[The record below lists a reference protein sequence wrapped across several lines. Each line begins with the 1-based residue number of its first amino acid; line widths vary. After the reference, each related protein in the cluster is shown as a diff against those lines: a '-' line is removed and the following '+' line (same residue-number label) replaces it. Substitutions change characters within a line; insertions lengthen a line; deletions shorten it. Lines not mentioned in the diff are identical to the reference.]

1 MTHNERFLTRSEV
14 ESWCGL
20 SRSTIYRL
28 MRQDQFPVPI
38 KVGPKAVRWL
48 STEIE
53 EYLKSRP
60 RADGEGNDS

>member
-1 MTHNERFLTRSEV
+1 MSHIDRFLTRSEV

-28 MRQDQFPVPI
+28 MRQDQFPVPV

-48 STEIE
+48 SSEVE

-60 RADGEGNDS
+60 RAEGERPES